1 MPEESTTPDLIELT
15 RQWIETDSYDEWA
28 AFAEQWCAPD
38 VVLDAA
44 QAGLGPY
51 EGLAAV
57 LAFLKE
63 YWLTWEDHHH
73 YAETVLDLGHGVV
86 YSVIREH
93 GRMTGSDAY
102 VESTNAWVFLWV
114 EGRAMRCTSYKDF
127 DQARAAAERLAD
139 ERE

>member
-1 MPEESTTPDLIELT
+1 MSEDSTTPDLVELT

-28 AFAEQWCAPD
+28 AFAEHWCAPD
-38 VVLDAA
+38 VGLDAA
-44 QAGLGPY
+44 HDGLGPF

-73 YAETVLDLGHGVV
+73 YAEGVLDLGHGVV

-93 GRMTGSDAY
+93 GRMRGSDAY

-114 EGRAMRCTSYKDF
+114 QGRAVRCTFYKDI
-127 DQARAAAERLAD
+127 DEARAAAERLA
-139 ERE
+139 EKRG

>member
-73 YAETVLDLGHGVV
+73 YAEEVLDLGHGVL

-93 GRMTGSDAY
+93 GRMKNSDAY
-102 VESTNAWVFLWV
+102 VESRNAWVFLWV
-114 EGRAMRCTSYKDF
+114 ERRVLLATSYKDPEK
-127 DQARAAAERLAD
+127 ARAAAERLAE
-139 ERE
+139 ERA